1 MAVKQSVVIDA
12 SQLESIPKGMYTHY
26 RVGAEQFVRPFAQK
40 KGIDFY
46 PGCFFYELT
55 VSVLLREHNNIIVQD
70 SRTKELFGGEY
81 LRELLGIPSGERG
94 RIRFPGTD
102 HYSWFIQ
109 STSYNRKLLWGTS
122 VLYNTTPPKTKAG
135 GVQLRLFQ

>member
-40 KGIDFY
+40 KGIVFY

-55 VSVLLREHNNIIVQD
+55 KSVLLREHNKIIVQD